1 MEKIIISLPKP
12 ELAFTNYIYTDS
24 NIPESYIRIGE
35 YIFKSVPW
43 NGIPQNSI
51 AMNSYQRLNVNLS
64 LGMVVGVE
72 IMNIDNVNVETNTE
86 EKETKVCEIKNIT
99 MSIKN
104 SKLQKEEKIQTFH
117 ISWSHTDF

>member
-1 MEKIIISLPKP
+1 
-12 ELAFTNYIYTDS
+12 
-24 NIPESYIRIGE
+24 
-35 YIFKSVPW
+35 
-43 NGIPQNSI
+43 
-51 AMNSYQRLNVNLS
+51 
-64 LGMVVGVE
+64 MVVGVE

-117 ISWSHTDF
+117 IS